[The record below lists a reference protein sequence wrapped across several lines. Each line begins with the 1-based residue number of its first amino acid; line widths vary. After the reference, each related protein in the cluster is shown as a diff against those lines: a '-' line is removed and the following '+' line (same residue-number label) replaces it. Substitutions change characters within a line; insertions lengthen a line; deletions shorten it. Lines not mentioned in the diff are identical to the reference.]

1 MVQAT
6 RETAGGVETDG
17 LDRCTVA
24 AEELARQIGDIT
36 SDTAFI
42 VLLALSGLNIQY

>member
-1 MVQAT
+1 MPKMHNPASPGELLRGFLGKTTAT
-6 RETAGGVETDG
+6 
-17 LDRCTVA
+17 
-24 AEELARQIGDIT
+24 ELARQIGDIT